1 MNFPPYTRI
10 IEIHVKDKY
19 ENKARQ
25 MSERLSETLR
35 SVFSPSG
42 ATFLNDPVTGPYAPT
57 VDKVADQYIRT
68 IRLSLKKDRS
78 LSAEKEKLRKA
89 VTFTTT
95 LKRIK
100 FLGIYLAEGKDP
112 HTENY

>member
-1 MNFPPYTRI
+1 M
-10 IEIHVKDKY
+10 
-19 ENKARQ
+19 
-25 MSERLSETLR
+25 
-35 SVFSPSG
+35 
-42 ATFLNDPVTGPYAPT
+42 PT
-57 VDKVADQYIRT
+57 INYQ
-68 IRLSLKKDRS
+68 
-78 LSAEKEKLRKA
+78 KEKLRKA